1 MSTVEIR
8 ILRLIVRL
16 NMGGPALHVSYLARG
31 LESRGY
37 HTTLGAGAL
46 AHGESSM
53 SFVPDEVGDVPAITA
68 ALARLDADRELLLG
82 ESGLVP

>member
-1 MSTVEIR
+1 
-8 ILRLIVRL
+8 
-16 NMGGPALHVSYLARG
+16 
-31 LESRGY
+31 
-37 HTTLGAGAL
+37 
-46 AHGESSM
+46 M